1 MLETA
6 STGTMKREIE
16 QLIAGETVTK
26 ELHQELTY
34 KDLYQNIDH
43 IWSILFTTGYL
54 TQKSRAEGKFFRL
67 AIPNREI
74 QNIFLGQIMDL
85 FKKNVQKD
93 GDANTSW
100 PPGF

>member
-1 MLETA
+1 MNPP
-6 STGTMKREIE
+6 
-16 QLIAGETVTK
+16 
-26 ELHQELTY
+26 
-34 KDLYQNIDH
+34 DC
-43 IWSILFTTGYL
+43 
-54 TQKSRAEGKFFRL
+54 
-67 AIPNREI
+67 IPNREI